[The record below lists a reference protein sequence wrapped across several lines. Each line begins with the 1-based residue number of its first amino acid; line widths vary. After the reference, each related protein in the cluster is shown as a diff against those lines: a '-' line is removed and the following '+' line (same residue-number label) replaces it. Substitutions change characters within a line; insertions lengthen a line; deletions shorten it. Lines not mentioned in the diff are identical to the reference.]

1 MENISKLAMLC
12 DEDGIKLKDDV
23 ELMLKM
29 AQVLNE
35 LDKEDVII
43 SSEPRLREDTVQQSL
58 TQDQILSNA
67 PNKNEGY
74 IVVPKVMSI

>member
-29 AQVLNE
+29 AQALNE

-43 SSEPRLREDTVQQSL
+43 SSEPRLREDTVQKSL
-58 TQDQILSNA
+58 AQDQILSNA

>member
-29 AQVLNE
+29 AQALNE

-43 SSEPRLREDTVQQSL
+43 SSEPRLREDTVQKSL
-58 TQDQILSNA
+58 AGDQILSNA